1 MKLACR
7 ISSRSQTLLYGGVVV
22 MSATFA
28 LLNSARDSL
37 AQIVFQDSPKAV
49 LDQAWQIVND
59 TFVDGDFNGANWQA
73 VRQDLLSRDYSS
85 SEAAY
90 TALQDALKQL
100 DDPYTRFMDPAE
112 YQAFFDNHISGEL
125 SGIGIRLEVDER
137 TQALTI
143 METIENSPARE
154 AGLQPGDRLLS
165 IAGQSTESMPLE
177 RASRLIRGEAGTALT
192 LNVKRANR
200 QPFDLSI
207 TRARIEI
214 ENVNYSVREE
224 GDARIGYIRLREFA
238 TNTPAQMREAI
249 QTLSKQKVNAF
260 VLDLRDNRGGSVQA
274 SVEIA
279 RMWLDDGVIVKTVNR
294 VGHNTEYSSNQTALT
309 QLPLAVLVNGSSASA
324 SEIVTGAL
332 KDNRRA
338 VIVGSKTFGKA
349 LVQNVRQLADGSGL
363 AVTIAHYY
371 TPNGTDIS
379 HRGIVPN
386 VVSTVSEQEQQ
397 RLAANH
403 ALRGAGSDSQYRR
416 AISVLQATLSRA
428 ASSS

>member
-1 MKLACR
+1 
-7 ISSRSQTLLYGGVVV
+7 
-22 MSATFA
+22 
-28 LLNSARDSL
+28 
-37 AQIVFQDSPKAV
+37 
-49 LDQAWQIVND
+49 
-59 TFVDGDFNGANWQA
+59 
-73 VRQDLLSRDYSS
+73 
-85 SEAAY
+85 
-90 TALQDALKQL
+90 
-100 DDPYTRFMDPAE
+100 
-112 YQAFFDNHISGEL
+112 
-125 SGIGIRLEVDER
+125 
-137 TQALTI
+137 
-143 METIENSPARE
+143 
-154 AGLQPGDRLLS
+154 
-165 IAGQSTESMPLE
+165 MPLE